1 MTRLT
6 YFEPLI
12 DGHCTFW
19 ARMALS
25 RLPEDPRVSEVRLLT
40 SPTML
45 ERLQDVVAERG
56 ITCDIIPAED
66 LEQMTTG
73 ALWQRGGAQWNM
85 AKRLSKDSAV
95 FLPFF
100 DHAVVAAAMDPFP
113 VQNGSRVSGI
123 IFRPPNTHN
132 LPRSMK
138 TGISALRRWSTYV
151 LARRVTGGP
160 LFTLDELAPLGM
172 AGRMTK
178 ALTYLPDPA
187 PELELLHLAKP
198 GSREDKRQVVLLFG
212 ALTRRKGIH
221 EALQAWSC
229 LSPPD
234 RARFALR
241 FVGRLGQ
248 DERAPFLSALET
260 ARQAMPDA
268 VIELEDGFVTDQQLA
283 SEVAGADI
291 ILAPYQKHIGSSGVM
306 HWAVAANKPLIA
318 QDTGLIGY
326 QVSKYGIGAAINCR
340 KHELIANAVTNVA
353 TESRRPHGDFQK
365 RHRPDA
371 FVKNILDGMFHS

>member
-1 MTRLT
+1 
-6 YFEPLI
+6 
-12 DGHCTFW
+12 
-19 ARMALS
+19 
-25 RLPEDPRVSEVRLLT
+25 
-40 SPTML
+40 
-45 ERLQDVVAERG
+45 
-56 ITCDIIPAED
+56 
-66 LEQMTTG
+66 
-73 ALWQRGGAQWNM
+73 
-85 AKRLSKDSAV
+85 
-95 FLPFF
+95 
-100 DHAVVAAAMDPFP
+100 
-113 VQNGSRVSGI
+113 
-123 IFRPPNTHN
+123 
-132 LPRSMK
+132 MK
-138 TGISALRRWSTYV
+138 TGISALHRWSTYA
-151 LARRVTGGP
+151 LARRVTGGS
-160 LFTLDELAPLGM
+160 LFTLDELAPLGI

-198 GSREDKRQVVLLFG
+198 VSREDKRRVVLLFG
-212 ALTRRKGIH
+212 ALTRRKGIF

-260 ARQAMPDA
+260 ARHAMPDA

-283 SEVAGADI
+283 SELAGADI
-291 ILAPYQKHIGSSGVM
+291 ILAPYQNHIGSSGVM

-340 KHELIANAVTNVA
+340 KPELVANAVTNVA
-353 TESRRPHGDFQK
+353 TESRRPHGDFEK

-371 FVKNILDGMFHS
+371 FVKNILEGIVHS